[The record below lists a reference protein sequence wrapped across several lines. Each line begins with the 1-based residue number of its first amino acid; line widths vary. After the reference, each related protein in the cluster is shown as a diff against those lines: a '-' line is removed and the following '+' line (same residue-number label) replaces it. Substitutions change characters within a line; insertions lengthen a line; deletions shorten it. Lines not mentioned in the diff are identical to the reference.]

1 MSLSLAIALTLSAA
15 ALSGAA
21 VLGIRLVV
29 RRSIRDEALRLFLV
43 LLVFFFLAGRWILS
57 TF

>member
-29 RRSIRDEALRLFLV
+29 RRSIRDEALRLFLA